1 MRITDIGPK
10 QKQRHMALIAMETTT
25 HADGGIRDRWDS
37 YRCTR
42 TCYKSE
48 SCSFTAPKHDYP
60 LPPCPIF
67 PTCVYG
73 AMHQIVP
80 QFINHAASHLWR
92 GPKRI
97 SVGYFILTIC
107 VCYVFHRACDILS
120 RRSFNIMWEDDRAN
134 IDGTF
139 LNIYIDDSPEYRSVP
154 GCESKEK
161 CWNVILRSLMHV
173 RTGRTFL
180 LFRYTTSTNTQAF
193 RCFTDVM
200 VWQLV
205 NKSSQSFTLYC
216 R

>member
-97 SVGYFILTIC
+97 SVAYFILTIC
-107 VCYVFHRACDILS
+107 VCYVFHRGCDILS

-139 LNIYIDDSPEYRSVP
+139 LNIYIDDSPDVGLFQDASPKRNAEMLFWDLSCTS
-154 GCESKEK
+154 GQGELFFSF
-161 CWNVILRSLMHV
+161 VIQPAQTHKRFDALLM
-173 RTGRTFL
+173 
-180 LFRYTTSTNTQAF
+180 SW
-193 RCFTDVM
+193 CD
-200 VWQLV
+200 
-205 NKSSQSFTLYC
+205 SS
-216 R
+216 